1 MYKEAY
7 ARGVCRALHD
17 VGLVKFANEE
27 LAAAAADQV
36 AGGMPEE
43 PIGAVPPETTAELAA
58 DLIDLS
64 NQLESTAEQAA
75 ETATTASAVVAEK
88 SAAQRLSKLRAK
100 FSAEGSA
107 NDPYDPQQNNT
118 MDNAATVTPEMQIEN
133 RERPVEYANKGE
145 DGVGDQDASGKGGIG
160 HEQERDDQDQKQVD
174 KDNSAI
180 EATAKAASLS
190 RILRK
195 IASGGIVDE
204 NDPSQRNTPEQAA
217 AVTPEMQ
224 REHAERPT
232 EYAHLGPGKSEQTA
246 KERAAAVG
254 SEGAHP
260 KQSPVKAPAANSP
273 QEHIPGDKVA
283 EFEEYKEAFA
293 KVAMQYARLIPDTFE
308 DGEKVA
314 TIQYMLA
321 QAPDA
326 RSAIAEKLAAGEVP
340 EGLKEYVAK
349 AKANG
354 NGENGEKKE
363 KKEKKEE
370 KKENGEEKE
379 ASVESLLTNLRQLA
393 RQ

>member
-27 LAAAAADQV
+27 LAAAAADQA

-64 NQLESTAEQAA
+64 NQLESAAEQAA

-88 SAAQRLSKLRAK
+88 SAELRLRKLREK
-100 FSAEGSA
+100 FSGMGSA
-107 NDPYDPQQNNT
+107 NDPDDSGQNNT
-118 MDNAATVTPEMQIEN
+118 MDNAATVTPEMQLEN
-133 RERPVEYANKGE
+133 RARPVEYANKGE
-145 DGVGDQDASGKGGIG
+145 DGVGDQDASGKGGVG
-160 HEQERDDQDQKQVD
+160 HEEERDDQDQKQVD
-174 KDNSAI
+174 KDNSAT

-195 IASGGIVDE
+195 IASGGAVDE

-224 REHAERPT
+224 RENAERPT
-232 EYAHLGPGKSEQTA
+232 EYAHSGAGKSVQTA
-246 KERAAAVG
+246 KERAAAIG

-260 KQSPVKAPAANSP
+260 KQSPVKEPAANSP

-283 EFEEYKEAFA
+283 EFEEYKAAFS
-293 KVAMQYARLIPDTFE
+293 KVAMQYARLLPDTFG

-326 RSAIAEKLAAGEVP
+326 RAAIAEKLAAGEVP

-349 AKANG
+349 AK
-354 NGENGEKKE
+354 ENGEDDENGE

-370 KKENGEEKE
+370 KKENGEEKD
-379 ASVESLLTNLRQLA
+379 ASVESLLSNLRQLA
-393 RQ
+393 RK